1 MKNTLSDKEFIQCAH
16 IEGHDL
22 LSCDGEDWVHFLWR
36 DIVFDKIYEKYF
48 KIEENDI
55 IIDIGANIG
64 IFAASCSQKNIDHCY
79 CFEPMP
85 QNFQYLKKNIS
96 QLDDFQKF
104 TLVQQAISPHKEIY
118 VGEHQDKTTPYPE
131 KEKTNNCITLDTVKL
146 VDFTQE
152 NKIEKVDFIKMDIEG
167 GEWDVFESED
177 LDWILKNTRKFVA
190 EIHLEQP
197 NSMLHKGC
205 DHRQRFNIDFIRRF
219 KENGFSTR
227 ITSVDGFDIED
238 RILNN
243 SLMSDLSP
251 HSKDIGKKAHD
262 FYNQFYFYAW
272 KEIKIGIQMLAYNC
286 KEAFPRLIEPWAKL
300 KDEFN
305 FKFWVN
311 SRQFRIYEEMGS
323 EDVNAETLEM
333 LRTDYSQLIDCLSVP
348 EKTLSDDETR
358 SLSLEYFKK
367 EEVDLIWI
375 LDADEFYT
383 EEEIRNAIKYVQE
396 NPQYDW
402 YCIRFKS

>member
-272 KEIKIGIQMLAYNC
+272 KEII
-286 KEAFPRLIEPWAKL
+286 WL
-300 KDEFN
+300 KKS
-305 FKFWVN
+305 FKN
-311 SRQFRIYEEMGS
+311 LNYI
-323 EDVNAETLEM
+323 
-333 LRTDYSQLIDCLSVP
+333 
-348 EKTLSDDETR
+348 
-358 SLSLEYFKK
+358 
-367 EEVDLIWI
+367 
-375 LDADEFYT
+375 
-383 EEEIRNAIKYVQE
+383 
-396 NPQYDW
+396 
-402 YCIRFKS
+402 